1 MKVAFIVFVRDK
13 ERHIASC
20 VRSILAQTYSPMQ
33 LVFSDQGSE
42 DNTLGV
48 IKEIV
53 KTYNGPNE
61 VLVLE
66 CPDTE
71 PKGMA
76 GLMAHV
82 NWLHSRLDADY
93 WITIAGDD
101 IAYKNRAKRT
111 VEVIGELERK
121 PLFFGTAQEF
131 MDPDLTFHGVTA
143 HPSETKWIDPIEC
156 IKDRVG
162 GSCSGSW
169 NPELLES
176 FGPLPSMA
184 LIDVYLPFCAALM
197 DKFFFLHEVHHCY
210 IWRLDPNNTG
220 LQGLQKQS
228 KDETE
233 RAQFNELIQYQL
245 AANLSLM
252 TRVTQEL
259 DAEGVKIKNVEKI
272 LEFLYH
278 QCMAQL
284 GGWLETRTYLTE
296 NRIVPKMLAA

>member
-1 MKVAFIVFVRDK
+1 MKVSFIVFVRDK

-20 VRSILAQTYSPMQ
+20 VKSILAQTYHPMQ
-33 LVFSDQGSE
+33 LVFSDQGSK
-42 DNTLGV
+42 DNTLDV
-48 IKEIV
+48 IKEV
-53 KTYNGPNE
+53 VQTYNGPNN
-61 VLVLE
+61 VLILE

-71 PKGMA
+71 RRGMS

-82 NWLHSRLDADY
+82 NWLHSRLESDY

-101 IAYKNRAKRT
+101 IAYPNRALRT
-111 VEVIGELERK
+111 VEVIKELGRK
-121 PLFFGTAQEF
+121 PLFFGTAQHF
-131 MDPDLTFHGVTA
+131 MNPDLTINGVTA
-143 HPSETKWIDPIEC
+143 HPTESKWVDPIEC
-156 IKDRVG
+156 IRDLVG

-169 NPELLES
+169 NPELLET

-197 DKFFFLHEVHHCY
+197 DSFFFLAELHHCY

-220 LQGLQKQS
+220 LGGLQKQA
-228 KDETE
+228 KDEDE
-233 RAQFNELIQYQL
+233 KARLNEVMQYQL

-252 TRVTQEL
+252 TKVTQEL

-278 QCMAQL
+278 QLLAQL
-284 GGWLETRTYLTE
+284 GGWLETRTHLTE
-296 NRIVPKMLAA
+296 NRIDPKALAA